1 MSQGQHRRSP
11 IKQSAAP
18 TRGPKHARPTT
29 GAGYLI
35 TVGIAAATVVGAAS
49 SPIGGASAAPGAGL
63 TTPGGTTTAASSVT
77 GSRHVD
83 GTDSSR
89 NYSGVASGVTSYL
102 DQGYSWLPSHLLSAS
117 APSASPFVHSF
128 GSTGHRV
135 TAGATRHPW
144 HVTAS
149 ASSSG
154 SPIPTY
160 TSGTSTGGTSGD
172 GASGG
177 GSVIPITV
185 PGAEIT
191 PSPTQAGDP
200 IPTDSHSATPTPTPK
215 PTPTPT
221 PKATPTPTPTKSAS
235 PTPTA
240 SGSAAGGKNCM
251 ADPSACGFPD
261 GTNTGVPAGTVL
273 KQSGDITLSTP
284 GEVVS
289 GLQVNG
295 TVTITAS
302 NVTLKDSL
310 IVPDSGDPAIAVSYD
325 HVSGVVIENVE
336 INGGKHSPSSVGVE
350 GSGFTLIADNIHG
363 TADAVDVDTNDV
375 VRDTWIHDLWVSGSD
390 HTDGVQSAGGANV
403 TISHNTI
410 DATAN
415 STNSAIIIGADLG
428 PISNTLITNNLLDG
442 GSYTIYAGSDGQYSS
457 GVITI
462 TNNRFADDADYGLT
476 SFAPDGG
483 SIIFTG
489 NVLDATGAAISASDD
504 N

>member
-11 IKQSAAP
+11 IKQTAP
-18 TRGPKHARPTT
+18 APRGPKHARPTT

-35 TVGIAAATVVGAAS
+35 TVGIAAATVVGAAAS
-49 SPIGGASAAPGAGL
+49 SPVGGASAAPGPGL
-63 TTPGGTTTAASSVT
+63 ATPGGSTTVASSVA
-77 GSRHVD
+77 GSQHVD
-83 GTDSSR
+83 GTNTSR
-89 NYSGVASGVTSYL
+89 HLSGVASGVTSYL

-135 TAGATRHPW
+135 TAAGATRHPW
-144 HVTAS
+144 HEPAT

-154 SPIPTY
+154 QPIPTF
-160 TSGTSTGGTSGD
+160 TVGTSTGGTSGAA
-172 GASGG
+172 G
-177 GSVIPITV
+177 VIPVVV

-191 PSPTQAGDP
+191 PSPTPTQSGYP
-200 IPTDSHSATPTPTPK
+200 IPTVSPSRTESPSPSPTPKPTVTATPKPTKSATPTPTP
-215 PTPTPT
+215 T
-221 PKATPTPTPTKSAS
+221 
-235 PTPTA
+235 
-240 SGSAAGGKNCM
+240 GSAAGGTKGCM

-273 KQSGDITLSTP
+273 KQSGDITISTP
-284 GEVVS
+284 GEVVT

-310 IVPDSGDPAIAVSYD
+310 IIPDSGDPAIAVSYD

-336 INGGKHSPSSVGVE
+336 INGGKHSPSSVGVQ
-350 GSGFTLIADNIHG
+350 GSGFTLEADNIHG
-363 TADAVDVDTNDV
+363 TADAVDVDSNDV
-375 VRDTWIHDLWVSGSD
+375 VKDSWIHDLWVSGSD
-390 HTDGVQSAGGANV
+390 HTDGVQSAGGSNV

-489 NVLDATGAAISASDD
+489 NVLDGSGAPISASG